1 MSLYRISLLLL
12 LSCFVGQ
19 VACRKVEEGERPGRA
34 AEKAGFASRSDIET
48 RKQDG
53 LVYLKEGAAPF
64 TGVVTGRGDGLR
76 MSYFANYESGV
87 QHGPEL
93 WWYGDGG
100 LKKMLDYEH
109 GEKIRHRE
117 WFENGKRKIDAMMKD
132 GIAFGLHV
140 KWFEDGS
147 LRFSGNFVEG
157 LAWDGPVKDIG
168 ENGEVM
174 WDAVFKRGRYVSGKY
189 PASEKQKL
197 IDGGMLEKEEKEP
210 RMDTKRH
217 E

>member
-1 MSLYRISLLLL
+1 MSIYKISLSLL
-12 LSCFVGQ
+12 LSCIVGQ
-19 VACRKVEEGERPGRA
+19 VACRKAEEGQSGKTA
-34 AEKAGFASRSDIET
+34 GKTGFASRGDIEI
-48 RKQDG
+48 REQDS
-53 LVYLKEGAAPF
+53 LAYLKGEKFPF
-64 TGVVTGRGDGLR
+64 TGVVVGRGDGSR
-76 MSYFANYESGV
+76 MTYFANYEGGK
-87 QHGPEL
+87 QHGPEI
-93 WWYGDGG
+93 WWHGDGG
-100 LKKMLDYEH
+100 MRKMLDYEH
-109 GEKIRHRE
+109 GEKTRHRE
-117 WFENGKRKIDAMMKD
+117 WFENGERKIDAMMRD
-132 GIAFGLHV
+132 GVAFGRHL

-157 LAWDGPVKDIG
+157 LLWDGPVKDIG

-210 RMDTKRH
+210 RIDANRR